1 MSLRLLEQEKEAA
14 LKPSPSLK
22 VYPITTY
29 AGSAKVEGQPATP
42 RRICTQLLRECRAL
56 SAVLNAPSHRDEGA
70 GP

>member
-22 VYPITTY
+22 LYPITAY
-29 AGSAKVEGQPATP
+29 AGSAKVEGQPPGESAHS
-42 RRICTQLLRECRAL
+42 CSGSAGAL

-70 GP
+70 EP